1 MPIQDISTKKKICY
15 NKMGK
20 QKKSTNPSTPS
31 SSSTSS
37 DVSSMNKKS
46 VESSIIKLLDDLT
59 QSIKFVKNDMDNIKL
74 QLKEI
79 DGKQNQQG
87 SSYRKMNRDLLNLND
102 KVEEN
107 YDELTDHFSHIT
119 DIIEKSIVE
128 DEDEDEDEDYDVDDV
143 ENNNNNGNNLI
154 SLEAYAKKILKSNVS
169 SGTITKE
176 EMKIRI
182 TLFEE
187 YVSTFNKKED
197 IQCSMID
204 YFINLNVEQMTQL
217 IASEKNIQQIS
228 ACDNL
233 PIRYKIQNL
242 ALPDYIKR
250 KVLTIVENCSNSK
263 TNTWI
268 KGLFEVPWGAYQTLS
283 VSNTSSSS
291 NEIAHFLSNA
301 RNVMNNVAYGQN
313 NAKEHILEVI
323 SKMIINPS
331 KSGNVFGVHGAMGT
345 GKTTLIKNGMA
356 KALGL
361 PFMFISLGGMQD
373 SSHLVGHDFTYEGST
388 PGRIIEGLKSVK
400 CMNPIIFFDELDKVS
415 ETSRGNEI
423 NNMLI
428 HMTDSSQ
435 NDHFQDKYY
444 SEIPID
450 LSKATFVF
458 SLNHIDKINPI
469 LRDRMHMIKL
479 DKFNGDEKLTI
490 AKDYI
495 LPELYSEYNI
505 TVDEVIFKDDIL
517 RHIISKT
524 VEKEDGVR
532 GIKRRIETIL
542 SKLNVI
548 KLLLTENDNNNN
560 TIDNQQEIEIEH
572 INKKRKITRNNKKDN
587 AIDDKVKSKK
597 SKNKK
602 PTKNKEPV
610 KQIDLGIEKHNILQC
625 VDIREISFP
634 IDVDITLVSK
644 LLNKIVDN
652 DDFPYYMYS

>member
-128 DEDEDEDEDYDVDDV
+128 DEDEDEDEDYDVDEV
-143 ENNNNNGNNLI
+143 EHNNNNGNNLI

-323 SKMIINPS
+323 SKMIINPN

-388 PGRIIEGLKSVK
+388 PGRIVEGLKSVK

-435 NDHFQDKYY
+435 NVHFQDKYY

-610 KQIDLGIEKHNILQC
+610 KQIDLVIEKHNILQC